1 MKVVFHQNFK
11 KQYRKLRKN
20 QQQKFDDQLSI
31 FLENPFDPLLN
42 NHPLQ
47 GKYEGFRSINVGG
60 DLRAIYEMAEKDI
73 AYFIAIDTHS
83 KLYST

>member
-1 MKVVFHQNFK
+1 MRALFHKDFK
-11 KQYRKLRKN
+11 KRYKKLRA
-20 QQQKFDDQLSI
+20 I
-31 FLENPFDPLLN
+31 FLENPFDSLLN

-60 DLRAIYEMAEKDI
+60 DLRAIYEMAEKDV

-83 KLYST
+83 KLYSS

>member
-1 MKVVFHQNFK
+1 MKVLFHTNFK
-11 KQYRKLRKN
+11 KQYKKLLGN
-20 QQQKFDDQLSI
+20 QQTKFNEQLAI
-31 FLENPFDPLLN
+31 FLENPFHPLLN

-47 GKYEGFRSINVGG
+47 GKYNGYRSINVGG

-83 KLYST
+83 KLYS

>member
-1 MKVVFHQNFK
+1 MRAVFHKNFK
-11 KQYRKLRKN
+11 KQFKKLRKN
-20 QQQKFDDQLSI
+20 EQNKFNAQLAI
-31 FLENPFDPLLN
+31 FIENPFDPLLN

-47 GKYEGFRSINVGG
+47 GKYEGFRSINIGG

-83 KLYST
+83 KLYLS

>member
-1 MKVVFHQNFK
+1 MRVVFHKNFK
-11 KQYRKLRKN
+11 KQFKKLRKN
-20 QQQKFDDQLSI
+20 EQNKFNAQLAI

-47 GKYEGFRSINVGG
+47 GKYEGFRSINIGG

-83 KLYST
+83 KLYLS

>member
-1 MKVVFHQNFK
+1 MRAVFHKNFK
-11 KQYRKLRKN
+11 KQFKKLRKN
-20 QQQKFDDQLSI
+20 EQNKFNTQLAI
-31 FLENPFDPLLN
+31 FIENPFDLLLN

-47 GKYEGFRSINVGG
+47 GKYEGFRSINIGG

-83 KLYST
+83 KLYLS

>member
-1 MKVVFHQNFK
+1 MIAVFHKNFK

-20 QQQKFDDQLSI
+20 QQTKFNNQLAI
-31 FLENPFDPLLN
+31 FLENPFNPLLN

-47 GKYEGFRSINVGG
+47 GKYDGYRSINVGG

-73 AYFIAIDTHS
+73 AYFIAIDAHS
-83 KLYST
+83 KLYS